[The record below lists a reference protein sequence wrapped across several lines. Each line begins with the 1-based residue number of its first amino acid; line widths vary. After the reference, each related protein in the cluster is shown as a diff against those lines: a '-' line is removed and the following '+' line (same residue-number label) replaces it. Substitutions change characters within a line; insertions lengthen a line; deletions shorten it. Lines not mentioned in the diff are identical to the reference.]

1 MYGVDLKKMNNTL
14 IDNSDNLKLV
24 DTIKEILKDTSINQI
39 DIATGYWDIPGVALL
54 ADVFDSFLQ
63 RDNAKLRLLIG
74 KDPYLMVKYNKT
86 PKYKDFKY
94 PDEFIRSDINEIEVK
109 PEYEKAV
116 SFLLKYLENK
126 DKIEIHIFKEN
137 ENNEV
142 QFLHSKCWIFISPQ
156 SSCGIIG
163 SSNFTLKGL
172 EGNAELNYL
181 ETNGSIIMTEPKKGA
196 SAKGHEFWF
205 NEKWVLSEDW
215 SKEFLEQIL
224 RPSLIAQKVIKAEDK
239 TSIAEKAD
247 DFAVLTPYETY
258 MKFLIDQFGEIIETD
273 GKIKENDY
281 LPKDPNFKKLT
292 YQLEAVNQASGIMKR
307 HNGCIIADVVG
318 LGKTFTA
325 LMIVKKFLLENGFSK
340 PVLIITPPA
349 IKKNWIDSIEY
360 FDKNEVFEKQMKDKI
375 TLTTIGCLD
384 NESEVNETM
393 NIEDFDDSYKQDDF
407 GLIVVDES
415 HRFRNDNT
423 VMYTKLKKLI
433 DECGAKVLLLSA
445 TPQNNAPYD
454 LRNQIFLFQRER
466 KKSTLPNLENH
477 GSNLEGYFA
486 EKEGNYK
493 NYIRKDKDFEG
504 KKVPKTKEEL
514 ETDRK
519 NLEADSESIRKCII
533 EPLVIRRTRTDVQ
546 KYYKS
551 DMETQGLSFPKILAP
566 KAIKYEMNDDLAIL
580 FDDTI
585 DIIAPLAS
593 KKCYENEQMLLD
605 MGNKKP
611 GVDALGYYRY
621 RAIEYLK
628 PEHQKLYLTASKTA
642 EHLAGLMEILLI
654 KRLESS
660 KDAFEESLDNLK
672 RYTQNMIKMW
682 EADRIFI
689 CPNLDIN
696 KELSD
701 ENVAR
706 NGGLK
711 ETFDVIAKKAKK
723 ANEKHHTEHNIEYS
737 QAEFNKEYIDL
748 LENDLKLIDNLCSKW
763 ALIHDDIKL
772 EKFIANINTFMDEK
786 KNPTQKLV
794 IFTECIATQK
804 ILVKKLRNV
813 TEYKILEITAANRD
827 DMKEIIAANFDA
839 NYKGEQR
846 DDFNIIITTDVLAE
860 GVNLHRANTILNYDS
875 PWNATRLMQ
884 RLGRINRI
892 GSKAKEIYNYN
903 FYPST
908 LGDEQINL
916 KNRTFV
922 KLQAFHE
929 LFGEDSQIYST
940 DEEVKQ
946 HEKIKY
952 ETDEES
958 ETPIMPF
965 IAELREFKKDFLQNY
980 ERLEGLEKVTAC
992 ICDENKNCFAQVNI
1006 KNQNNEYL
1014 KKYLYIAN
1022 ENKIVKK
1029 VSQLEFFEKLKPLSQ
1044 YEQIDCNEVNYQE
1057 YKSCFISAYEADSA
1071 NKKIS
1076 TRDNKSRTGK
1086 KEKEKDEAIKKMKR
1100 FYEKEISEETKIKLD
1115 FIIRGMRNQNQ
1126 TLIRK
1131 VLECKFDFNQ
1141 LNFVYEADIDNLYK
1155 LARPKKEV
1163 IENAEL
1169 AIVFCCK

>member
-1 MYGVDLKKMNNTL
+1 MELIKKMNNTL

-24 DTIKEILKDTSINQI
+24 DTIKEILADISINQI
-39 DIATGYWDIPGVALL
+39 DIATGYWDIPGMMLL
-54 ADVFDSFLQ
+54 TDVFDSFLQ
-63 RDNAKLRLLIG
+63 RNNAKLRLLIG
-74 KDPYLMVKYNKT
+74 KDPLLMIKHNNN

-94 PDEFIRSDINEIEVK
+94 PEDFIRSDINEIEVK

-116 SFLLKYLENK
+116 SFLLKYLDNQ
-126 DKIEIHIFKEN
+126 DKMEIRIFKEN
-137 ENNEV
+137 ENKDV
-142 QFLHSKCWIFISPQ
+142 QFLHSKCWIFISPK
-156 SSCGIIG
+156 SSYGIIG
-163 SSNFTLKGL
+163 SSNFTQKGL

-181 ETNGSIIMTEPKKGA
+181 ETNGSIIMTEPKNGA
-196 SAKGHEFWF
+196 PAKGHEFWF
-205 NEKWVLSEDW
+205 NEKWDLSEDW

-224 RPSLIAQKVIKAEDK
+224 KPSPIAQKVINTQK
-239 TSIAEKAD
+239 TSVHEKVD
-247 DFAVLTPYETY
+247 DFTKLTPYETY

-292 YQLEAVNQASGIMKR
+292 YQLEAVNQASVIMKR

-360 FDKNEVFEKQMKDKI
+360 FDKNEAFEKQMKDKI

-384 NESEVNETM
+384 NESEANETM

-415 HRFRNDNT
+415 HRFRNNDTIMYQRLDN
-423 VMYTKLKKLI
+423 LI
-433 DECGAKVLLLSA
+433 GECNAKVLLLSA

-454 LRNQIFLFQRER
+454 LRNQIFLFQREH
-466 KKSTLPNLENH
+466 KKSTLPNLENY
-477 GSNLEGYFA
+477 GSNLEGYFS
-486 EKEGNYK
+486 EKERNYK
-493 NYIRKDKDFEG
+493 DYIRKDKIVDG
-504 KKVPKTKEEL
+504 NKVSKTKEEL
-514 ETDRK
+514 ETDKR

-546 KYYKS
+546 KYYEDDVKQ
-551 DMETQGLSFPKILAP
+551 QGLSFPKIQPP
-566 KAIKYEMNDDLAIL
+566 KAIEYEMKNELAQL
-580 FDDTI
+580 FNDTI
-585 DIIAPLAS
+585 DIVAPLAS

-605 MGNKKP
+605 IGNKKP

-628 PEHQKLYLTASKTA
+628 PEHQKLYEKHNLTASKTA

-660 KDAFEESLDNLK
+660 KDAFEESLNNLK

-696 KELSD
+696 KELND
-701 ENVAR
+701 ENVTR

-711 ETFDVIAKKAKK
+711 ETLDVIAEKAKK
-723 ANEKHHTEHNIEYS
+723 ANEKHHTQHNIEYS

-763 ALIHDDIKL
+763 ALIRDDVKL
-772 EKFIANINTFMDEK
+772 EKFIAKIETFMDKE
-786 KNPTQKLV
+786 KNPTQKLI

-804 ILVKKLRNV
+804 VLVKKLRNV
-813 TEYKILEITAANRD
+813 SEYKILEITAKNRD

-846 DDFNIIITTDVLAE
+846 DDYDILITTDVLAE

-892 GSKAKEIYNYN
+892 GTTAKKIWHYN

-980 ERLEGLEKVTAC
+980 ERLEGLEKVTTC

-1014 KKYLYIAN
+1014 QKCLYITN
-1022 ENKIVKK
+1022 ESKTAKK

-1057 YKSCFISAYEADSA
+1057 YKSCFISAYEADYA

-1076 TRDNKSRTGK
+1076 TRDNKSKNGK
-1086 KEKEKDEAIKKMKR
+1086 KEQDEAIKKMKR
-1100 FYEKEISEETKIKLD
+1100 FYEKEISEETENKLD
-1115 FIIRGMRNQNQ
+1115 FIIQGMRNQNQ

-1131 VLECKFDFNQ
+1131 VLEYKFDFNQ
-1141 LNFVYEADIDNLYK
+1141 LDFVYEAEITHLYK
-1155 LARPKKEV
+1155 IARPQKEV